1 MDRLRVESS
10 LEFLNALLTPLEAWH
25 GRAVAA
31 VHEVHQ
37 NQNAVLVFAKGI
49 ETLVE
54 EFSEF
59 LEVFGVE
66 PTEDL
71 YILSW

>member
-10 LEFLNALLTPLEAWH
+10 LEFLNALLTPLEARH
-25 GRAVAA
+25 SRAVTA

-71 YILSW
+71 YILSR